1 MYPVLFTLGG
11 VEFYSYG
18 LMVGIGYLL
27 GVFVASKMA
36 EKKGIDPDSLFGL
49 FILLLV
55 TGALGGRLLHI
66 VLNTWNYRDW
76 KTVLDLR
83 DGGFSIHGV
92 LLSGIITVALY
103 CRFQKINALKLLDLL
118 VPSVALGQ
126 SIGRIGCLLSGCCYG
141 IPTNG
146 QWGVLTRYAPGLRHP
161 YQIYESVAN
170 FLLFIVLIK
179 MSSKASNDGA
189 LFLAY
194 VLGYS
199 IIRFFVEFFRA
210 NDTFVLGLSYAQWLS
225 AAGIVVCLTIY
236 VYKRSKTRAESRFSV

>member
-1 MYPVLFTLGG
+1 MHPILFTLGG

-27 GVFVASKMA
+27 GVFVASKTA
-36 EKKGIDPDSLFGL
+36 KRKGIDPDSLSGL

-55 TGALGGRLLHI
+55 VGAAGGRLLHI
-66 VLNTWNYRDW
+66 FLNTWNYRDW
-76 KTVLDLR
+76 KSVLDLR

-92 LLSGIITVALY
+92 LLAGMITVAAY
-103 CRFQKINALKLLDLL
+103 CRSQKTNALKLFDVL

-146 QWGVLTRYAPGLRHP
+146 RWGVLTRYAPGLRHP

-170 FLLFIVLIK
+170 FLLFALLMK
-179 MSSKASNDGA
+179 MSSKTSADGD
-189 LFLAY
+189 LFLTY
-194 VLGYS
+194 LSGYS
-199 IIRFFVEFFRA
+199 IIRFFLEFFRA
-210 NDTFVLGLSYAQWLS
+210 NDTFILGLSYAQWLS
-225 AAGIVVCLTIY
+225 AVVMVICLT
-236 VYKRSKTRAESRFSV
+236 VYAWKRSQTRTESRYSL